1 MPRSSKIICLVD
13 ADLVA
18 YRSAA
23 SCEPT
28 KAKPYQEPLEIAVL
42 RCNDT
47 MQRILD
53 ETGASEYKAFLSGP
67 DNFRYGID
75 PNYKANRRDVPR
87 PEWLE
92 PIRELLVVKW
102 GAHISDG
109 VEADDNLGIGQTDS
123 TVICSLDK
131 DLLQV
136 PGRHYNWVRQEWS
149 NIDVHQ
155 GWVNFYTQLV
165 MGDRADWICG
175 FDGLMR
181 QVVPKKLQ
189 WAMDALSSSSTPRE
203 MYKIVYGMYENGVG
217 IDRMHLN
224 AQLLYILRKE
234 DDRWQL
240 PEM

>member
-1 MPRSSKIICLVD
+1 MIALVD

-53 ETGASEYKAFLSGP
+53 ETGASEYKAFLSGT
-67 DNFRYGID
+67 DNYRYGID
-75 PNYKANRRDVPR
+75 PSYKANRRDVPR
-87 PEWLE
+87 PEWLQ
-92 PIRELLVVKW
+92 PIRELLVVSW

-109 VEADDNLGIGQTDS
+109 VEADDNLGIEQTTD

-131 DLLQV
+131 DLLTI
-136 PGRHYNWVRQEWS
+136 PGKHYNWVKQEWTEVS
-149 NIDVHQ
+149 VWQ
-155 GWVNFYTQLV
+155 GWQNFYTQLV
-165 MGDRADWICG
+165 MGDRADNVQG
-175 FDGLMR
+175 YDGKMR
-181 QVVPKKLQ
+181 QTVPKFLHPF
-189 WAMDALSSSSTPRE
+189 MDSLYFCTTPKE
-203 MYKIVYGMYENGVG
+203 MWDKVEGIYELGNEVMY
-217 IDRMHLN
+217 RN

-234 DDRWQL
+234 GDKFVV
-240 PEM
+240 PE